1 MNLYSKEGLLLM
13 AQIDHLSGEVLG
25 NVIDR
30 FYEAG
35 AKNVQVVGTI
45 TKKNRPAHIVFVDIP
60 VMNADGAEEI
70 LVKECAVSGWHRIS
84 TCHSH
89 TEVSVMKKD
98 IRLKTNQGTYNFQ
111 IEGKVIGGDWK
122 NARPEYEN
130 CVKLRRF
137 LLEKEQRAVPIRQI
151 QSYAA
156 EVFHEE
162 REEMEI

>member
-35 AKNVQVVGTI
+35 AKNVQVIGTI
-45 TKKNRPAHIVFVDIP
+45 TKKNRPAYMVFIDIP
-60 VMNADGAEEI
+60 VMNADRAEEI
-70 LVKECAVSGWHRIS
+70 LIKECAVSGWHRIS
-84 TCHSH
+84 TCHRH
-89 TEVSVMKKD
+89 TEVSVMTKD
-98 IRLKTNQGTYNFQ
+98 IRLKTNQGVYNFQ
-111 IEGKVIGGDWK
+111 IEGKVIGGDWQ

-130 CVKLRRF
+130 CVELRR
-137 LLEKEQRAVPIRQI
+137 LLQEKEQRTVPIRQI
-151 QSYAA
+151 QSYVA

-162 REEMEI
+162 KEEMEI